1 LKFGDYVLWFP
12 KGEKTHL
19 GKFKKRWF
27 GPFRVQYCLP
37 NNIVFL
43 VFVNNFEPNPI
54 LVNVNKLKPYRYVDQ
69 TLKGIQSSQNQ
80 KSLESI
86 NFYHK
91 KKEFDEDL
99 EDERTSEIINI
110 HQIVTLEETLV
121 NLMNQQAMI
130 LLKNHNNIVS
140 QPIDYGS
147 DNSITS
153 KQFSIDMMIQHK
165 TKKICNVDNT
175 KSSEETGA
183 IFTKLLGQQA

>member
-1 LKFGDYVLWFP
+1 LWFP

-43 VFVNNFEPNPI
+43 VFINNFEPNPI

-69 TLKGIQSSQNQ
+69 TLKRIQSSQNQ

-86 NFYHK
+86 NFDHK
-91 KKEFDEDL
+91 KEEFDEDL
-99 EDERTSEIINI
+99 EDERTSEIIDI
-110 HQIVTLEETLV
+110 HQIITLEKALV

-140 QPIDYGS
+140 QPIDYGLNKS
-147 DNSITS
+147 VTS

-165 TKKICNVDNT
+165 TKKN
-175 KSSEETGA
+175 
-183 IFTKLLGQQA
+183 L